1 MCDEMNILWP
11 NDCIF
16 SDFNNIK
23 FLSTTRWPTSV
34 YISCFQNS
42 SLFCCFDM
50 QGCFCM
56 ICIYAWHRHG
66 CLCIWMCFENLRYR
80 VQSFIKI
87 GWVMGEILAFIEKM
101 VGFGLDWIGL
111 VWSGFSW
118 FGSLSLIKL
127 SSMQNLKSIGHKLI
141 EILALLV
148 L

>member
-1 MCDEMNILWP
+1 MCDKMKILWP

-87 GWVMGEILAFIEKM
+87 GWVMGEILSFIEKM

-127 SSMQNLKSIGHKLI
+127 GSMQNLKSIG
-141 EILALLV
+141 
-148 L
+148 